1 MDATL
6 SVAALSGSLSYSSK
20 SVQVKTGNG
29 YAKVQEE
36 SLSVAIKADTVSIG
50 AGQTLTD
57 PKAKTVDLK
66 ALLASG
72 AEDAK
77 KADGVGVDLTK
88 LQQSMKDLLI
98 EQMKQAQ
105 AALKASGHESKLIDD
120 ILYAVDDDQKAAEVP
135 DEWGADQTS
144 QRIVD
149 FAAAFKGS
157 AKGMSDEDF
166 VAAIRKAIQ
175 DGFRSAKGDLKEL
188 PGASAK
194 LFNDTYEATMK
205 KLDEL
210 LASWQSE
217 ETDDTTDDTLET
229 ADAGA
234 TKITAHNDQDF
245 EGETSIPESVAKGQI
260 QPAPVPTASSKPA
273 STFSVVA

>member
-6 SVAALSGSLSYSSK
+6 SVAAQSSSLSYSSK
-20 SVQVKTGNG
+20 SVQVKTANG

-36 SLSVAIKADTVSIG
+36 SLSVSIKTDSVSIG
-50 AGQTLTD
+50 SGQSLAD
-57 PKAKTVDLK
+57 PRSKQVDLK
-66 ALLASG
+66 ALLASA

-77 KADGVGVDLTK
+77 KSKTDGLDLTK
-88 LQQSMKDLLI
+88 LQQSMKDQLV

-105 AALKASGHESKLIDD
+105 LALQANGQSSKLIDD
-120 ILYAVDDDQKAAEVP
+120 ILYAVDKDQEAAQVP
-135 DEWGADQTS
+135 EEWGAEQTS

-166 VAAIRKAIQ
+166 ISSIRKAIQ

-188 PGASAK
+188 PGPSAK

-205 KLDEL
+205 KLDDL
-210 LASWQSE
+210 LESWQKGAKDATGSGE
-217 ETDDTTDDTLET
+217 SQAATDESGNPTDS
-229 ADAGA
+229 G
-234 TKITAHNDQDF
+234 NP
-245 EGETSIPESVAKGQI
+245 IPELVANGQI
-260 QPAPVPTASSKPA
+260 QPAPVPASKSVG
-273 STFSVVA
+273 TFSVFA